1 MFKEKVHKLKE
12 RWEKIVPN
20 ATQLYK
26 AEHAKERRVGGMM
39 SRQRWTQ
46 PLSKVYCKG
55 ENKEKI

>member
-1 MFKEKVHKLKE
+1 MINQMFKEKVHKLKE

-39 SRQRWTQ
+39 SRQR
-46 PLSKVYCKG
+46 
-55 ENKEKI
+55 